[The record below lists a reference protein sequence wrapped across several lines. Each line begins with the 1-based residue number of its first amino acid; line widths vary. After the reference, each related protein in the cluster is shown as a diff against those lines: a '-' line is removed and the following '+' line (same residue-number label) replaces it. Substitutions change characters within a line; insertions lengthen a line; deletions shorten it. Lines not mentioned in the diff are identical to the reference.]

1 MESGAISWAS
11 PQGGMGLAI
20 GALLDTLRD
29 APDYAKLVEATT
41 GSQPL
46 VVGLSGSQ
54 KSLYV
59 AALAAEPPGGRHFP
73 ALILTHSHYQAEK
86 WHRDLS
92 TLLSPERVLL
102 FPNLETHPHEEV
114 LSDPR
119 VLKGRLAALLH
130 LAAGDPVV
138 VVASGP
144 GCRDQ
149 AGAPRSICPLP
160 PRGPAASER
169 LDLDASGRAP
179 CGRWVTSG

>member
-46 VVGLSGSQ
+46 IVGLSGSQ

-59 AALAAEPPGGRHFP
+59 AALAADPPGGRHFP

-114 LSDPR
+114 LSDPG
-119 VLKGRLAALLH
+119 VLKGRLGGAPAPCRGRSGRGSRL
-130 LAAGDPVV
+130 
-138 VVASGP
+138 GP
-144 GCRDQ
+144 GGHDQ
-149 AGAPRSICPLP
+149 AGAARSLCPHRLEVTCRRTPRSR
-160 PRGPAASER
+160 RGRRSAWR
-169 LDLDASGRAP
+169 
-179 CGRWVTSG
+179 RWGTSG